1 MGALRAEGGVAP
13 VAREDPGRV
22 GQPVEDLRLHAVE
35 ERCEPGR
42 VLLRVADAA
51 GEASFTRVRSSTQRD
66 RPGRAALSRRRS
78 EQSEQ

>member
-1 MGALRAEGGVAP
+1 VRALRAERGVPAM
-13 VAREDPGRV
+13 ARVDPGLV
-22 GQPVEDLRLHAVE
+22 GQPVEDLRHDAVV
-35 ERCEPGR
+35 ERGEAGR
-42 VLLRVADAA
+42 VLLGVADAA